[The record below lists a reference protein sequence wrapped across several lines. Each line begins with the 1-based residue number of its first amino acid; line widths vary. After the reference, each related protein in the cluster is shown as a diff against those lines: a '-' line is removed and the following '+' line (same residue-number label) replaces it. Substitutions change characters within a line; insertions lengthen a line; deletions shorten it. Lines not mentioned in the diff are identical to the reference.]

1 MSNGTVTR
9 DAIAP
14 NAMRLLWAGFLAIL
28 AAGIGFGIR
37 GGILATWAAD
47 FGFTGAQLGAI
58 GGAGFTGFCFGIII
72 GGVVVDKIG
81 YGKLVV
87 AAFLFHVLSAFITFA
102 ATKGQSQATA
112 YLFLYIGTFVFAL
125 ANGTLEAVANPLV
138 STLFPS
144 NRTHYLN
151 ILHASWPAG
160 LVVGGLI
167 GWILGEG
174 YGVSWKIQLG
184 LFLVPTVLYGVAF
197 FGQPFPKSEASAK
210 GLSVGQMFQEVGIL
224 GAGVACVLVGL
235 FFKDQLGGI
244 LAFFTSNA
252 FFTSATWS
260 LLSWAVALGL
270 LFIVALKT
278 NFSLGSLLLFVLF
291 LTHALVGAVELG
303 TDGWIQNITGNILT
317 PAQGKILFVFTS
329 LLMFSLRFCA
339 DFIERS
345 LKISP
350 IGLLL
355 ICSLLGMVG
364 LRLVSGIDTFAG
376 AMMALAVYAVGK
388 TFFWPTMLA
397 VVGDRFP
404 RTGAVAMSI
413 MGGIGMMS
421 AGLLGGPGLGYAKD
435 RFTAEHLNA
444 TSPAIYEQYKA
455 PTPSK
460 FLFLDEVHGLDGT
473 KLSQAQTAA
482 EDAGAKTPEQ
492 QTVVEASIIGDR
504 ETLKA
509 DAVHSA
515 DDGDHLY
522 PAVLL
527 LQEHRRVQ
535 GRAYRWG
542 RRREALTGD
551 IDVNFQ
557 GPISKGQGT
566 PNFQLPTQRVG
577 SWFGNW

>member
-1 MSNGTVTR
+1 MTKTVTT

-14 NAMRLLWAGFLAIL
+14 NAQRLLWAGFLAIL

-37 GGILATWAAD
+37 GGILANWKGE
-47 FGFTGAQLGAI
+47 FGFTDAQLGAI

-102 ATKGQSQATA
+102 ATAGQAQVTA

-174 YGVSWKIQLG
+174 MQVSWKIQLG
-184 LFLVPTVLYGVAF
+184 LFLVPTVLYGIAF

-210 GLSVGQMFQEVGIL
+210 GLSVGQMFQQVGIL
-224 GAGVACVLVGL
+224 GAAVACVLVGL

-244 LAFFTSNA
+244 LAFFTESP
-252 FFTSATWS
+252 FFTSTAWS

-270 LFIVALKT
+270 LFIVAVKT
-278 NFSLGSLLLFVLF
+278 NFSIGSLLLFVLF
-291 LTHALVGAVELG
+291 MTHALVGAVELG

-339 DFIERS
+339 DFIERH

-350 IGLLL
+350 IGLLF
-355 ICSLLGMVG
+355 ICASLAVIG
-364 LRLVSGIDTFAG
+364 LWLVSGINTFTG

-435 RFTAEHLNA
+435 RFTAEHLQA
-444 TSPAIYEQYKA
+444 TAPAIYEQYKA
-455 PTPSK
+455 PTPSR
-460 FLFLDEVHGLDGT
+460 FLFLEEVHGLDGT
-473 KLSQAQTAA
+473 KLSEAQQAAT
-482 EDAGAKTPEQ
+482 KTPEQ
-492 QTVVEASIIGDR
+492 QTVVQASIVGDR

-509 DAVHSA
+509 DSFIPLAMALIYMGLFFYFKSIGGYRAVHIEGGA
-515 DDGDHLY
+515 
-522 PAVLL
+522 
-527 LQEHRRVQ
+527 R
-535 GRAYRWG
+535 GRH
-542 RRREALTGD
+542 
-551 IDVNFQ
+551 
-557 GPISKGQGT
+557 
-566 PNFQLPTQRVG
+566 
-577 SWFGNW
+577 

>member
-1 MSNGTVTR
+1 MQQSSISNN
-9 DAIAP
+9 AIAP
-14 NAMRLLWAGFLAIL
+14 NAKRLLWAGFLAIL
-28 AAGIGFGIR
+28 AAGIGAGVR
-37 GGILATWAAD
+37 GGILANWAAD

-87 AAFLFHVLSAFITFA
+87 AAFLFHMLSAFITFA
-102 ATKGQSQATA
+102 ATKGQAQSTA

-138 STLFPS
+138 STLFPH

-151 ILHASWPAG
+151 LLHASWPAG
-160 LVVGGLI
+160 LVLGGLI

-174 YGVSWKIQLG
+174 MHVSWKLQLG
-184 LFLVPTVLYGVAF
+184 LFLVPTALYGVAF
-197 FGQPFPKSEASAK
+197 FGQSFPKSEAAAK
-210 GLSVGQMFQEVGIL
+210 GLSVGEMLREVGIL
-224 GAGVACVLVGL
+224 GALVACFLVGL

-244 LAFFTSNA
+244 LAFFTGNA

-260 LLSWAVALGL
+260 YLAWGVALAL
-270 LFIVALKT
+270 LLVVAVKT
-278 NFSLGSLLLFVLF
+278 NFSVGSMLLFVLF
-291 LTHALVGAVELG
+291 VTHALVGAVELG

-339 DFIERS
+339 DFIERH

-350 IGLLL
+350 IGLLF
-355 ICSLLGMVG
+355 ICSCLAVVG
-364 LRLVSGIDTFAG
+364 LRLVSGIETFAG
-376 AMMALAVYAVGK
+376 AMITLAVYALGK

-435 RFTAEHLNA
+435 RFTAEHLMTTA
-444 TSPAIYEQYKA
+444 PAIYEQYKA

-460 FLFLDEVHGLDGT
+460 FLFLEEVHGLDGT
-473 KLSQAQTAA
+473 KLSEAQTAPV
-482 EDAGAKTPEQ
+482 KTPEQ
-492 QTVVEASIIGDR
+492 QTVAQASIAGDR

-509 DAVHSA
+509 DSFI
-515 DDGDHLY
+515 
-522 PAVLL
+522 PAAMALVYLL
-527 LQEHRRVQ
+527 LFFYFKAI
-535 GRAYRWG
+535 GGYRPV
-542 RRREALTGD
+542 R
-551 IDVNFQ
+551 IDPVAAR
-557 GPISKGQGT
+557 P
-566 PNFQLPTQRVG
+566 
-577 SWFGNW
+577 